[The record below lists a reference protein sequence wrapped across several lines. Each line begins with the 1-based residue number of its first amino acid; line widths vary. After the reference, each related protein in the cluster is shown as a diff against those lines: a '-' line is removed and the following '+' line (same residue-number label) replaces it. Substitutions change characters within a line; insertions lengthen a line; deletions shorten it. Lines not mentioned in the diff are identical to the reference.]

1 MLPMQWFLRMY
12 RWARHPPSTAM
23 RWTVG
28 IVIAAALVIVG
39 LEALF
44 GTPEW
49 MELAPRPRGVP
60 VVR

>member
-28 IVIAAALVIVG
+28 IVIVAALAIAG

-44 GTPEW
+44 GTPAW
-49 MELAPRPRGVP
+49 MELAPRPRGLP